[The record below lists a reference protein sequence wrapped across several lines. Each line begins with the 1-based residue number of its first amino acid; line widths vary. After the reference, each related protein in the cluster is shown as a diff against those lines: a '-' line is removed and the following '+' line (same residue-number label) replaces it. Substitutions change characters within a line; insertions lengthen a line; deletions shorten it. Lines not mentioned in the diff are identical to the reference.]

1 MQSKRIQILIVLLV
15 LSAVY
20 SLVSVFLVNN
30 QTAGDVFLEPEA
42 NKHTHLGSNSSL
54 PIDAHTK
61 RRQVVPSADS
71 RLHSVKNTQ
80 DEIQLPKRFLLVGTR
95 LKEENSSDRS
105 EVLLSYSG
113 GLHNYFQNDFVLD
126 SDMQLTAVY
135 KSQIDVSY
143 QGVVFTVELSPPNLL
158 SSDFRHPEKTYS
170 EFLDMTPDK
179 IGSRPRILEHLVILT
194 PTPYIADGQ
203 LIYPGLNPNLF
214 AQAGFMDDDVLKTI
228 NGKSVTIESEL
239 NEIKQE
245 ITGAQ
250 TLVFEVMRKG
260 RIITLYLDIPSESL
274 EIKR

>member
-1 MQSKRIQILIVLLV
+1 MQSKRVQILIVLLV

-30 QTAGDVFLEPEA
+30 QTASDAFLEPET
-42 NKHTHLGSNSSL
+42 NKHTQPASNSSL
-54 PIDAHTK
+54 PVDTQTNN
-61 RRQVVPSADS
+61 RQVVPSAGARHNS
-71 RLHSVKNTQ
+71 AINSQ

-95 LKEENSSDRS
+95 LNEENSSAQS
-105 EVLLSYSG
+105 EVILSYNG
-113 GLHNYFQNDFVLD
+113 GLHNHFQNDFLLD

-143 QGVVFTVELSPPNLL
+143 QGVVFTIELSPPNLL
-158 SSDFRHPEKTYS
+158 SPDFRNPAKTYS
-170 EFLDMTPDK
+170 EFLDMTPDE

-203 LIYPGLNPNLF
+203 LIYPGLNPDLF

-239 NEIKQE
+239 NDIKQE

-260 RIITLYLDIPSESL
+260 RMITLYLDIPSESL